1 MIDCPGRFCYPA
13 MLVRAARIP
22 LYSGEETRDLEAR
35 YLSPYNYP
43 MTCFFY
49 KRRSAATYLLNQ
61 RRRRERLSTAREVCR
76 KDTAHPTGAVTKPPL
91 QKRGQKM
98 IPQITSLPPS
108 LPPWILSLVLL
119 IGQIQLEPEGKE
131 TR

>member
-61 RRRRERLSTAREVCR
+61 RRRRERLSQLDRLGNDGPEWLS
-76 KDTAHPTGAVTKPPL
+76 DTWDKTWQLPRLPAFPCVMATG
-91 QKRGQKM
+91 
-98 IPQITSLPPS
+98 IC
-108 LPPWILSLVLL
+108 LSLAVPGDKDKEDNSSCQLLVLWC
-119 IGQIQLEPEGKE
+119 
-131 TR
+131 

>member
-22 LYSGEETRDLEAR
+22 FYYGEETRDLEAR

-61 RRRRERLSTAREVCR
+61 RRRRERLSQLDRLGNDGPEWLS
-76 KDTAHPTGAVTKPPL
+76 DT
-91 QKRGQKM
+91 R
-98 IPQITSLPPS
+98 ISLFIS
-108 LPPWILSLVLL
+108 VL
-119 IGQIQLEPEGKE
+119 
-131 TR
+131 